1 MIVVNAKLISSVTGA
16 ETDLGT
22 VIICN
27 DGTLHGSY
35 GNYNVYQ
42 MRKGF
47 KMGWGWTGK
56 KRVRTGEVKRHAR
69 LGRPIWSLVAR
80 ALKSLGHD

>member
-1 MIVVNAKLISSVTGA
+1 MIVVNAKLISSVTGE
-16 ETDLGT
+16 ETDMGT

-27 DGTLHGSY
+27 DGTLHGSW
-35 GNYNVYQ
+35 GNYNVRQ

-47 KMGWGWTGK
+47 ELGCDWWHKEP
-56 KRVRTGEVKRHAR
+56 VRRGVVNRHAR
-69 LGRPIWSLVAR
+69 LSRPIWSLVAR